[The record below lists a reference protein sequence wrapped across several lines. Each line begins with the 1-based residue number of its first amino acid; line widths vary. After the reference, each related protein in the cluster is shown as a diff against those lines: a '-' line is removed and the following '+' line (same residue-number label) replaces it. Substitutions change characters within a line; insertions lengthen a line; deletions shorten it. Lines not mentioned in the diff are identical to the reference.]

1 MRGGTAKNRKIVVK
15 QKLFQEIETRK
26 DELGKTIPKNDF
38 EPVILSVEKPKIVWV
53 RTFQGSISPL
63 QREKTFP
70 IAMNASSIEKATEI
84 DYLITNIER

>member
-26 DELGKTIPKNDF
+26 DELGKSIPKNDF

-53 RTFQGSISPL
+53 RTFKGSISPL

-70 IAMNASSIEKATEI
+70 IAMNSSSIEKATEI
-84 DYLITNIER
+84 DYLITNTER